1 MQTRL
6 HWVDVSRG
14 IAFLMVI
21 YSHLEYRND
30 FLMHFFTPVFLTTF
44 FFVSGYLFKENAGF
58 KSVFEQRTRTLLL
71 PLLILGMIMITLSQI
86 VTFNEPEPFLHK
98 VKGLLYQTEGGNS
111 VLWFVAALYVHSL
124 LFYWLM
130 HWSKTVKRLLAVSL
144 LLFVA
149 NVAYSIWLGA
159 PRMPWHVT
167 SAGFGC
173 FYMGMGKVY
182 KQYERQI
189 DAVVSKK
196 VLSFVLVS
204 YILVLCFYDVP
215 ISYGG
220 SRYVID
226 SLLLTSA
233 GLLICVYVS
242 KLVLHSNRL
251 LLFTGANTL
260 FYFAFHG
267 KVYSFLQ
274 TVTARCLTASGIGH
288 TFISDFGLGILITF
302 ADALILIPFA
312 MLVNKYVPQILGKGF
327 KIY

>member
-6 HWVDVSRG
+6 HWVDVSKG

-30 FLMHFFTPVFLTTF
+30 FLMHFFTPIFLTTF

-71 PLLILGMIMITLSQI
+71 PLLILGMIIIALSQF
-86 VTFNEPEPFLHK
+86 VTYNEPEPFHRIK
-98 VKGLLYQTEGGNS
+98 ALLCQTGRND
-111 VLWFVAALYVHSL
+111 LWFIAALYVHSL

-130 HWSKTVKRLLAVSL
+130 HWSKTAQRLLVVSL

-149 NVAYSIWLGA
+149 NVAYSIWLDGFQ
-159 PRMPWHVT
+159 MPWHIT
-167 SAGFGC
+167 KAGFGC
-173 FYMGMGKVY
+173 FYMGLGKVY

-189 DAVVSKK
+189 DAAMSKK
-196 VLSFVLVS
+196 VLSVVVVS

-226 SLLLTSA
+226 SLLFTSA

-274 TVTARCLTASGIGH
+274 TVIARCLTVSGIGH

-312 MLVNKYVPQILGKGF
+312 MLVNKYGPQILGKGF